1 MKSDIERIYEELEG
15 IKKNCEDI
23 SRLIYMMDK
32 VLIELVILQYP
43 NDKYYLL
50 NLISEYGLETEN
62 D

>member
-1 MKSDIERIYEELEG
+1 MKSDIERIYEELQG

-23 SRLIYMMDK
+23 SKLIYMMDK

-50 NLISEYGLETEN
+50 NLISEYGLEKEN

>member
-50 NLISEYGLETEN
+50 NLISEYGLEKEN